1 VPTQGRIRPYQGY
14 GGFAGQL
21 VHTVNPSSAWGACHR
36 GATGAHWV
44 KRHSPSFSFQPSPP
58 KPDSFLVPPRAG
70 GFAIGVFSPRDISQK
85 EVLMNLTIS
94 GHHLE
99 VTPALR
105 EYVLT
110 KLERVTRHFDQVVD
124 VTVLLTVEKMK
135 EKERRQKAEVTLHV
149 KGRDIVEQSSEDLYA
164 AIDQLMD
171 KLDRQV
177 VRHKDRLQN
186 HHHESPKRAD
196 ISAF

>member
-1 VPTQGRIRPYQGY
+1 
-14 GGFAGQL
+14 
-21 VHTVNPSSAWGACHR
+21 
-36 GATGAHWV
+36 
-44 KRHSPSFSFQPSPP
+44 
-58 KPDSFLVPPRAG
+58 
-70 GFAIGVFSPRDISQK
+70 
-85 EVLMNLTIS
+85 MNLTIS

-110 KLERVTRHFDQVVD
+110 KLDRITRHFDQVVD
-124 VTVLLTVEKMK
+124 VNVLLTVEKLK

-149 KGRDIVEQSSEDLYA
+149 KGKDIFVEQAHEDLYA

-177 VRHKDRLQN
+177 CRHKDRVPATRPDTVAATQHTTVNLFHQGCVQVPC
-186 HHHESPKRAD
+186 HPAD
-196 ISAF
+196 FYNPEPGPATRDAGLLC